1 MQDENLMKMSQIAT
15 PPLMDTH
22 MANILICCLLDH
34 LKKPVTPTQLYEIAV
49 ETEIIN
55 YFFYQESITYLQ
67 KNGSLQLKQDE
78 NGQDWY
84 SLTKVGEECAKEL
97 KEYVAKP
104 YRDKIIS
111 EAKQYFIREKRREE
125 VKISYLPLK
134 KGYHVQVRYLDLQS
148 DLMDLKLYAPDMK
161 QAKYLG
167 TQIMRNPANF
177 YGKVLEAVFSN
188 KEEVKKQP
196 PPKVCRE

>member
-104 YRDKIIS
+104 YRIKLSARQSNIS
-111 EAKQYFIREKRREE
+111 F
-125 VKISYLPLK
+125 
-134 KGYHVQVRYLDLQS
+134 
-148 DLMDLKLYAPDMK
+148 
-161 QAKYLG
+161 
-167 TQIMRNPANF
+167 
-177 YGKVLEAVFSN
+177 GKNGGRKS
-188 KEEVKKQP
+188 KSP
-196 PPKVCRE
+196 ICH

>member
-97 KEYVAKP
+97 KEYVARK
-104 YRDKIIS
+104 DK
-111 EAKQYFIREKRREE
+111 YF
-125 VKISYLPLK
+125 
-134 KGYHVQVRYLDLQS
+134 
-148 DLMDLKLYAPDMK
+148 KLFCQM
-161 QAKYLG
+161 
-167 TQIMRNPANF
+167 MRLSQQKSVTLSPT
-177 YGKVLEAVFSN
+177 K
-188 KEEVKKQP
+188 
-196 PPKVCRE
+196 

>member
-67 KNGSLQLKQDE
+67 KWFSPTKAGRKRTRLVFPDE
-78 NGQDWY
+78 SWRRMCQG
-84 SLTKVGEECAKEL
+84 TE
-97 KEYVAKP
+97 
-104 YRDKIIS
+104 R
-111 EAKQYFIREKRREE
+111 IRCK
-125 VKISYLPLK
+125 
-134 KGYHVQVRYLDLQS
+134 
-148 DLMDLKLYAPDMK
+148 
-161 QAKYLG
+161 
-167 TQIMRNPANF
+167 
-177 YGKVLEAVFSN
+177 AVSG
-188 KEEVKKQP
+188 
-196 PPKVCRE
+196 

>member
-1 MQDENLMKMSQIAT
+1 MLSIR
-15 PPLMDTH
+15 PLKETR
-22 MANILICCLLDH
+22 
-34 LKKPVTPTQLYEIAV
+34 YEIAV

-196 PPKVCRE
+196 PQPPKKKK

>member
-78 NGQDWY
+78 NGQVRFLFRISRCRLASVSIHSVQFRTLWIAI
-84 SLTKVGEECAKEL
+84 GEK
-97 KEYVAKP
+97 
-104 YRDKIIS
+104 S
-111 EAKQYFIREKRREE
+111 KQSRSFLVSCCI
-125 VKISYLPLK
+125 
-134 KGYHVQVRYLDLQS
+134 
-148 DLMDLKLYAPDMK
+148 
-161 QAKYLG
+161 
-167 TQIMRNPANF
+167 
-177 YGKVLEAVFSN
+177 
-188 KEEVKKQP
+188 
-196 PPKVCRE
+196 

>member
-84 SLTKVGEECAKEL
+84 SLTK
-97 KEYVAKP
+97 
-104 YRDKIIS
+104 D
-111 EAKQYFIREKRREE
+111 EKN
-125 VKISYLPLK
+125 VP
-134 KGYHVQVRYLDLQS
+134 
-148 DLMDLKLYAPDMK
+148 
-161 QAKYLG
+161 
-167 TQIMRNPANF
+167 RN
-177 YGKVLEAVFSN
+177 
-188 KEEVKKQP
+188 
-196 PPKVCRE
+196 